1 MQIKQTNEQKE
12 TCVPMLDDEEDELDV
27 EDLFKLGDE
36 DGPCPPP
43 T

>member
-1 MQIKQTNEQKE
+1 MKLKQTKE
-12 TCVPMLDDEEDELDV
+12 TGVPMLDDDDDLDI

>member
-1 MQIKQTNEQKE
+1 MKLKQNQEKS
-12 TCVPMLDDEEDELDV
+12 VPMLDEDDELDI